1 MSLILD
7 IACLIASACLSKAFV
22 DNDGSSTPPTAPAAE
37 SAFILC
43 ILNSVNSKISLF
55 LRFIILIYILKYETI
70 IMKIKRFN
78 EDEQVDI
85 SSERISEIMDELK
98 DFVAIMEDKSK
109 YVESLLNELNNY
121 KSDSKKG
128 NDQIDDSIAALQIVK
143 KDVDDCNDKI
153 DTIVNNLTDYNEG
166 GRKYMYT
173 ENK

>member
-1 MSLILD
+1 
-7 IACLIASACLSKAFV
+7 
-22 DNDGSSTPPTAPAAE
+22 
-37 SAFILC
+37 
-43 ILNSVNSKISLF
+43 
-55 LRFIILIYILKYETI
+55 
-70 IMKIKRFN
+70 MKIKRFN

-85 SSERISEIMDELK
+85 SSERVSEINEQLK
-98 DFVAIMEDKSK
+98 DFAATMLDKSK

-128 NDQIDDSIAALQIVK
+128 NDQIDDSIAALQVIK

-153 DTIVNNLTDYNEG
+153 DTIINNLMDYNDG